1 MPVTIIPDTG
11 ANNIYVNA
19 DTGRALIVTTGP
31 NVLIPDH
38 NALQG
43 KQGGAPNEY
52 YHLTFEEYSNLAAT
66 IDTGNFAST
75 SYVNEVS
82 GSLQEQINEIS
93 VSGDFYPNS
102 NPSGYITGIP
112 NIVYTTGNQDVYG
125 LKDFQTRPTVT
136 DIPVLLSGEAVD
148 LIHLYGKNDEA
159 HTIYKGQPVYI
170 NSANGT
176 NPLIRIASNTG
187 ERTSSKTIGLMAQD
201 VLPNE
206 FGFIVSEGM
215 LEGFNTSSGQAGDPM
230 WLGAT
235 GNILYG
241 FSNKPYGNNHLVYLG
256 NVLRS
261 QSNNGKVYVKVQN
274 GFEIDELHGVYAQLP
289 QDKNTLFY
297 NGGSGAWISRAIQTG
312 DVGGLGNYSL
322 TGHEHDS
329 RYYTESEIDSKLA
342 NTGEWNEAY
351 SWGDH
356 ELAGY
361 VTGSVIRP
369 SDTGAFYPTFNPS
382 GFITGV
388 DLSVYVTGDVVRPED
403 TGIFYA
409 SGSIGINDV
418 SGLSDALS
426 AKQDELIN
434 GETIKT
440 INGQNMLGSGDIAIG
455 GDYLPLSGGTLF
467 GPATFPLIGS
477 GSIGSDNI
485 TIGST
490 GSLLLAGQRNDFHW
504 SIEMPS
510 LGRQPAWSMP
520 TGDGTFALTSQD
532 DGSVGLSDVSGL
544 ISALSGKQDTL
555 QSEINIKTINS
566 QSILGSGDL
575 NISAGFTGITN
586 RITVGG
592 NADSNLESIIITSG
606 VSSTVNNV
614 TLTIPSAVGS
624 TNVNLVLA
632 PKGTGAII
640 VGSPPDGTSNGGN
653 ARGAGAIDIQT
664 SRSAATQ
671 VASGA
676 SSICLGRLNTASN
689 SDHIV
694 IGSSN
699 SASAFAQS
707 IVIGVGCSSTVGAG
721 VVIGKNSSST
731 AQAAI
736 SIGEGNSS
744 TGFASLAT
752 GYYSSALRRGQRSH
766 SSGSFGGFNGD
777 AQYVD
782 FTGYVRTT
790 NAIATEMALDGS
802 SARLTIPSGRVMSGT
817 INVQGVKS
825 DGSVV
830 AHYMRQFSIKNVGG
844 VTSLVAVNTIGTDVA
859 SGTAISVTAND
870 ASDFLSIQVTGIAS
884 EIWRWTAH
892 IQAVETVYGT

>member
-31 NVLIPDH
+31 NVLVPDH
-38 NALQG
+38 NALEG

-52 YHLTFEEYSNLAAT
+52 YHLTFEEYYNLAAT

-93 VSGDFYPNS
+93 VSGDFYPNN

-297 NGGSGAWISRAIQTG
+297 NSGSGAWISRAIQTG

-369 SDTGAFYPTFNPS
+369 SDTGAFYPAFNPS

-388 DLSVYVTGDVVRPED
+388 DLSAYVTGDVVRPEE

-409 SGSIGINDV
+409 SGSIGIDDV
-418 SGLSDALS
+418 NGLSGALS

-440 INGQNMLGSGDIAIG
+440 INGQNMLGSGDIVIS

-504 SIEMPS
+504 SIEIPS
-510 LGRQPAWSMP
+510 LDRQPSWVMP

-532 DGSVGLSDVSGL
+532 NGSIGLSDVSGL

-555 QSEINIKTINS
+555 QSAINIKTINT

-575 NISAGFTGITN
+575 TISGGSEFSNPSSQIGLTTVNGTAITAMRSDAAPPLNQSISPTWTAAHTYSQSISAGSTATALDLVNPTAATSGNQRWSPALVWRGQGWKTNATAASQETAFRAFVAPTQGTANPTGIWTLQYN
-586 RITVGG
+586 
-592 NADSNLESIIITSG
+592 
-606 VSSTVNNV
+606 VNNAGWTNGLRV
-614 TLTIPSAVGS
+614 T
-624 TNVNLVLA
+624 
-632 PKGTGAII
+632 
-640 VGSPPDGTSNGGN
+640 
-653 ARGAGAIDIQT
+653 
-664 SRSAATQ
+664 
-671 VASGA
+671 
-676 SSICLGRLNTASN
+676 
-689 SDHIV
+689 
-694 IGSSN
+694 
-699 SASAFAQS
+699 
-707 IVIGVGCSSTVGAG
+707 
-721 VVIGKNSSST
+721 
-731 AQAAI
+731 
-736 SIGEGNSS
+736 S
-744 TGFASLAT
+744 TGFAIAPKL
-752 GYYSSALRRGQRSH
+752 L
-766 SSGSFGGFNGD
+766 SGSGTQILLDENINVGLGSLLRFGSTFAD
-777 AQYVD
+777 ATV
-782 FTGYVRTT
+782 
-790 NAIATEMALDGS
+790 ATFDTFL
-802 SARLTIPSGRVMSGT
+802 GRQATANIRQGAADAAAPVAQTLSVQNVSTGT
-817 INVQGVKS
+817 INTAGANRTYAGSQGTGTGIGGDHIFTVATA
-825 DGSVV
+825 GSSSSTQNPLVE
-830 AHYMRQFSIKNVGG
+830 AFRIRQDRSCFISNVSSAPATPTGG
-844 VTSLVAVNTIGTDVA
+844 GIIYVEGGSLKFKGS
-859 SGTAISVTAND
+859 SGTVT
-870 ASDFLSIQVTGIAS
+870 TIAP
-884 EIWRWTAH
+884 A
-892 IQAVETVYGT
+892 

>member
-11 ANNIYVNA
+11 VNNIYVNA
-19 DTGRALIVTTGP
+19 DTGRALIVTAGP
-31 NVLIPDH
+31 NVLVPDH
-38 NALQG
+38 NALEG

-93 VSGDFYPNS
+93 VSGDFYPNN

-187 ERTSSKTIGLMAQD
+187 ERTSSKTIGLMSQD

-230 WLGAT
+230 WLGTT
-235 GNILYG
+235 GDILYG

-297 NGGSGAWISRAIQTG
+297 NSGSGAWISRAIQTG

-329 RYYTESEIDSKLA
+329 RYYAESEIDFKLT

-369 SDTGAFYPTFNPS
+369 SDTGAFYPAFNPS

-388 DLSVYVTGDVVRPED
+388 DLSAYVTGDVVRPEE

-409 SGSIGINDV
+409 SGSIGIDDV
-418 SGLSDALS
+418 SGLSGALS

-440 INGQNMLGSGDIAIG
+440 INGQNTLGSGDIAIG

-477 GSIGSDNI
+477 GNIGSDNI

-520 TGDGTFALTSQD
+520 TGDGTFALTTQD
-532 DGSVGLSDVSGL
+532 DGSVGLLDVSGL
-544 ISALSGKQDTL
+544 TSALSDKQDVL
-555 QSEINIKTINS
+555 QSGTNIKTINS
-566 QSILGSGDL
+566 QSILGSGNLTISGGSEFANPSSQIGLTTANGTATTAMRSDAAPALDQGIAPTWTAEHTYSQLIDAGETNSAVTLINPTAATSGNQRWSPAIVWRSQGWKTSATAESREVAFRAFVTPTQSVANPTGTWTLQSNVAGAGWVTRATIDNNGILNCSRFGGSSANLGILNQGLNSPASGIGMSPL
-575 NISAGFTGITN
+575 NIFGWSSSFFSSNALTTLDTILGRQGAANIRQGAADAAAPVAQTFSVQSVVAGTANTAGANRTYAGSQGTGTG
-586 RITVGG
+586 VGG
-592 NADSNLESIIITSG
+592 
-606 VSSTVNNV
+606 
-614 TLTIPSAVGS
+614 
-624 TNVNLVLA
+624 
-632 PKGTGAII
+632 
-640 VGSPPDGTSNGGN
+640 
-653 ARGAGAIDIQT
+653 
-664 SRSAATQ
+664 
-671 VASGA
+671 
-676 SSICLGRLNTASN
+676 
-689 SDHIV
+689 DHIFIV
-694 IGSSN
+694 ATAGS
-699 SASAFAQS
+699 
-707 IVIGVGCSSTVGAG
+707 
-721 VVIGKNSSST
+721 SSST
-731 AQAAI
+731 QNPLVEAFRIRQDRACFI
-736 SIGEGNSS
+736 SDVSSEPSTPTGGGVIYVEG
-744 TGFASLAT
+744 GSLKFK
-752 GYYSSALRRGQRSH
+752 G
-766 SSGSFGGFNGD
+766 SSGT
-777 AQYVD
+777 V
-782 FTGYVRTT
+782 TT
-790 NAIATEMALDGS
+790 IAPA
-802 SARLTIPSGRVMSGT
+802 
-817 INVQGVKS
+817 
-825 DGSVV
+825 
-830 AHYMRQFSIKNVGG
+830 
-844 VTSLVAVNTIGTDVA
+844 
-859 SGTAISVTAND
+859 
-870 ASDFLSIQVTGIAS
+870 
-884 EIWRWTAH
+884 
-892 IQAVETVYGT
+892 